1 MLYSD
6 DRMKYIIEYLSA
18 YKQKIELANKNGL
31 LDNAKMFELF
41 AEQVCKLYYNMEF
54 HNLNNICNFPYFDL
68 ISEDKSIYVQVSTI
82 SDVHQKI
89 RSEEMI
95 KLIDSRKLIVH
106 IFLYYIM
113 IV

>member
-41 AEQVCKLYYNMEF
+41 AEQVCKLYYNMDF
-54 HNLNNICNFPYFDL
+54 YNLNNIHNY
-68 ISEDKSIYVQVSTI
+68 
-82 SDVHQKI
+82 
-89 RSEEMI
+89 
-95 KLIDSRKLIVH
+95 LIVLLVYFFQLSNYLLKLFRV
-106 IFLYYIM
+106 I
-113 IV
+113 

>member
-41 AEQVCKLYYNMEF
+41 AEQVCKLYYNMDF
-54 HNLNNICNFPYFDL
+54 YNLNNICNFPYFDL

-89 RSEEMI
+89 
-95 KLIDSRKLIVH
+95 KKTQKN
-106 IFLYYIM
+106 F
-113 IV
+113 